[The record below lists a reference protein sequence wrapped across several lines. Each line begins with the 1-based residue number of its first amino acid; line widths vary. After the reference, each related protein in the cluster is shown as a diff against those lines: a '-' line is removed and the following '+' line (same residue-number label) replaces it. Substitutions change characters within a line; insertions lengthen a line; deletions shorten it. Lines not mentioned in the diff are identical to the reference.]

1 MAARSKK
8 KQSGSGVLPWIAL
21 LLLAVVVATFVY
33 AHVHVVSQHT
43 TAHHPHMP
51 PPRQRQL
58 EEPVPPP
65 TPSQTKRKKTIN
77 DVTNELDPMDRL
89 LEQSRMRAERGD
101 VCADDVFIVHWTHVP
116 KAGGTAFAGMAKK
129 ISCARNPAIASSNP
143 CCVRDVCVAEG
154 SCHSTAST
162 CPLVQGIGKHTS
174 NMGRL
179 ALVPCCGREW
189 YLSTV
194 ISFLCR
200 RGVGSGL
207 QRGVSTRWRR
217 GDAATRRWR
226 RGEASLARAQYASV
240 EYGTARTPSTRR
252 EGGVDDYRPRRR
264 YAIRP
269 APTDEEL
276 AKFGLAYDPH
286 RPYHPVSNG
295 AAIKCLLDGVAETV
309 VHRETERGATR
320 RWRGCGRTK
329 SSVASMASREAN
341 GVGERDTH

>member
-1 MAARSKK
+1 MAAAARRK
-8 KQSGSGVLPWIAL
+8 KQNGSGVLPWIAL

-33 AHVHVVSQHT
+33 AHVHVVSQH
-43 TAHHPHMP
+43 HHVHPHMP
-51 PPRQRQL
+51 PPRARQL
-58 EEPVPPP
+58 EEPVIP
-65 TPSQTKRKKTIN
+65 TMIETPAPSQTKRKKTIN
-77 DVTNELDPMDRL
+77 DVAHELDPMDRL
-89 LEQSRMRAERGD
+89 LEQSRMRAEKGN

-194 ISFLCR
+194 ISFL
-200 RGVGSGL
+200 
-207 QRGVSTRWRR
+207 
-217 GDAATRRWR
+217 
-226 RGEASLARAQYASV
+226 
-240 EYGTARTPSTRR
+240 
-252 EGGVDDYRPRRR
+252 R

-269 APTDEEL
+269 APTDDEL
-276 AKFGLAYDPH
+276 AKFGLAYDPR
-286 RPYHPVSNG
+286 RPYHPVSYG
-295 AAIKCLLDGVAETV
+295 AAINA
-309 VHRETERGATR
+309 
-320 RWRGCGRTK
+320 
-329 SSVASMASREAN
+329 
-341 GVGERDTH
+341 

>member
-1 MAARSKK
+1 MAAARSKK
-8 KQSGSGVLPWIAL
+8 RQNGSGVLPWIAL

-33 AHVHVVSQHT
+33 AHVHVVSQH
-43 TAHHPHMP
+43 HLHPHMP

-58 EEPVPPP
+58 EEPVIP
-65 TPSQTKRKKTIN
+65 TMIETPAPSQTKRKKTIN
-77 DVTNELDPMDRL
+77 DVAHELDPMDRL
-89 LEQSRMRAERGD
+89 LEQSRMRVEAGKD

-129 ISCARNPAIASSNP
+129 ISCARNPSIASSNP

-207 QRGVSTRWRR
+207 QNVS
-217 GDAATRRWR
+217 RRWR
-226 RGEASLARAQYASV
+226 KWGAKSARA
-240 EYGTARTPSTRR
+240 PS
-252 EGGVDDYRPRRR
+252 G
-264 YAIRP
+264 
-269 APTDEEL
+269 
-276 AKFGLAYDPH
+276 
-286 RPYHPVSNG
+286 
-295 AAIKCLLDGVAETV
+295 DGVLV
-309 VHRETERGATR
+309 
-320 RWRGCGRTK
+320 W
-329 SSVASMASREAN
+329 
-341 GVGERDTH
+341 